1 MPVPP
6 IILGAMKG
14 YLADKALGAMG
25 ASPQVRAIGKAV
37 ADPRGAVTSRIADA
51 AMNKI
56 MELGYKGVKS
66 PGEDMDDD
74 PMPGPFEGDDTY
86 NPDTDTKAFKKGGK
100 VRKIDGCAQ
109 RGKTRGKYI

>member
-6 IILGAMKG
+6 IILGAIKG

-25 ASPQVRAIGKAV
+25 ASPQVRAIGRTI
-37 ADPRGAVTSRIADA
+37 ADPRGTINKTIADA

-56 MELGYKGVKS
+56 MERAYRGVKS
-66 PGEDMDDD
+66 PGEDMDYT
-74 PMPGPFEGDDTY
+74 PMEVGEDDTY
-86 NPDTDTKAFKKGGK
+86 NPDTDTKAFRKGGK
-100 VRKIDGCAQ
+100 VRKIDGCAK

>member
-1 MPVPP
+1 MPVPK

-25 ASPQVRAIGKAV
+25 ASPQVREIGKAV
-37 ADPRGAVTSRIADA
+37 ADPRGAVTSRLADA

-56 MELGYKGVKS
+56 MERAYRDVKS
-66 PGEDMDDD
+66 PGEDMDYT
-74 PMPGPFEGDDTY
+74 PMEGPFEWDDS
-86 NPDTDTKAFKKGGK
+86 NPDTNIKAFKKGGK